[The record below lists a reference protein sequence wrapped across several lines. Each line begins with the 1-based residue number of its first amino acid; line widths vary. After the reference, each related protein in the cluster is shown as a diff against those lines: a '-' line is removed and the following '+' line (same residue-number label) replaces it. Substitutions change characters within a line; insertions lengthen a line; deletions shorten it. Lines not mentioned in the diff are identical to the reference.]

1 MGPPGPE
8 GVQGPKGDPG
18 PRGPQGEQGI
28 QGLQG
33 AQGIQGQQG
42 VQGARGPEGPG
53 AAYSGKADVM
63 RRESRISVAAGLVAS
78 AVANCDQSVDIV
90 IGGGCFADPQWMA
103 QLVASR
109 PLGVADAALASG
121 WRCDYRNTSPSSTIE
136 VVAEVYCVRAKT
148 D

>member
-1 MGPPGPE
+1 MGERGAKGDPGPPGPE
-8 GVQGPKGDPG
+8 GP
-18 PRGPQGEQGI
+18 QGI

-42 VQGARGPEGPG
+42 IQGAKGPEGPG

-78 AVANCDQSVDIV
+78 AVASCDKSIDIV

-109 PLGVADAALASG
+109 PLGVADTALASG
-121 WRCDYRNTSPSSTIE
+121 WRCDYRNSSPSSTIE

-148 D
+148 E